1 MTIDY
6 IILFLFFVVSVLAV
20 FLARKTVLD
29 WKKMEED
36 RKDLR
41 QDAAKQNQ
49 LVLKQLQN
57 QHEIDMLRIE
67 SAAQNGGADLMT
79 LMQTVLPILLNNK
92 NDNIQMSESEPTPI
106 PTLKSET
113 EVKDGESETDAKEN
127 DSEKTGQEVVSN
139 SPEESVVSVSDSA
152 PDAES
157 RPKTLMRQWVDS
169 PDS

>member
-79 LMQTVLPILLNNK
+79 LVQTVLPILLNTK
-92 NDNIQMSESEPTPI
+92 TADNTQSGEPTLPA
-106 PTLKSET
+106 LKSET
-113 EVKDGESETDAKEN
+113 EVKDGESETDVKEN

-157 RPKTLMRQWVDS
+157 RPKTLMRHS
-169 PDS
+169 KPDS